1 MKTYYDQLIDQ
12 MIERLSKNQSAKEM
26 ADMTTALCLGL
37 AACVS
42 FVPSNDSRNTLLQ
55 GCFRFIS
62 EQTDNMVD
70 AAHKAPDTPGQVF
83 RPFEPEK
90 FDA

>member
-12 MIERLSKNQSAKEM
+12 MIERLIKNNSAVEM

-42 FVPSNDSRNTLLQ
+42 SVASNDSRNTLLQ

-62 EQTDNMVD
+62 EQTNNM
-70 AAHKAPDTPGQVF
+70 AAAVHKTPSAPGQVF
-83 RPFEPEK
+83 RPFEPGK